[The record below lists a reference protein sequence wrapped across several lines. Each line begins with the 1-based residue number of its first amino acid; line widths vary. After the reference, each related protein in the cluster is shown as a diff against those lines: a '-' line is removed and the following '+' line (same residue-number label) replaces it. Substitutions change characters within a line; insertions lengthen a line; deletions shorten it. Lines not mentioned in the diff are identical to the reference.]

1 MIVRRTVKFQRKQIG
16 PDRLDKSML
25 KIVTWC
31 IGFGEIV
38 IEDWLEAQ
46 YTCDKIPDCVLTRTM
61 AKLMYLYELME
72 QQRLTKD

>member
-1 MIVRRTVKFQRKQIG
+1 MST
-16 PDRLDKSML
+16 PLT
-25 KIVTWC
+25 KIQLTDLC

-72 QQRLTKD
+72 QQRLPKD